1 MSGLQPARFINATMV
16 DVNVEMDT
24 VVFSNDT
31 LKCTVR
37 AIPNTRHP
45 LLVRAVDMLLTQDAP
60 PWGLSRFYP

>member
-1 MSGLQPARFINATMV
+1 MV